1 MYLQG
6 PMTDDNARVEQFR
19 ADIAG
24 MHLKDPIAGREAN
37 LLRLGVLLMVGG
49 VALTVVAYS
58 ASHST
63 RLDLDQRDDLVG
75 AVIGLSLTVTGA
87 ALFIRYSMAQ
97 FFRFWLARLIFEQ
110 RAATDRLLEG
120 RADARP
126 DARPASRVVATAA
139 TAESPTETPATPAP
153 A

>member
-1 MYLQG
+1 
-6 PMTDDNARVEQFR
+6 MTDENARVEQFR

-24 MHLKDPIAGREAN
+24 MHLKDPVAGREAN

-49 VALTVVAYS
+49 VALTVIAYS

-63 RLDLDQRDDLVG
+63 RLDLDQRDDIVAAL
-75 AVIGLSLTVTGA
+75 IGVSLTVAGA
-87 ALFIRYSMAQ
+87 ALFIRYSIAQ

-110 RAATDRLLEG
+110 RAATDRLLDG
-120 RADARP
+120 RATG
-126 DARPASRVVATAA
+126 RVGTPVGNP
-139 TAESPTETPATPAP
+139 SETHAP